1 MTITPYVDL
10 GEGWFETGLGSSYL
24 GYGSVGSEATFACAG
39 DTMILN
45 GAIEFWRVS
54 HDAVIP
60 PEFVDMT
67 PTTGSGESPTTAGT
81 LPEID
86 PCTLITLAEAQTL
99 APEASPPDGPDGL
112 DSDFITQCSF
122 GVSLF
127 VQVYP
132 PGGPEFFTD
141 SADVLDLTIVDVSG
155 IGDWALAQ
163 VHQPDPQFGIE
174 ETVLM
179 VVAGK
184 ATGRVGILPGVA
196 VYPGTPQYQ
205 TLLALLELAL
215 SRL

>member
-1 MTITPYVDL
+1 M
-10 GEGWFETGLGSSYL
+10 
-24 GYGSVGSEATFACAG
+24 
-39 DTMILN
+39 
-45 GAIEFWRVS
+45 
-54 HDAVIP
+54 
-60 PEFVDMT
+60 
-67 PTTGSGESPTTAGT
+67 
-81 LPEID
+81 
-86 PCTLITLAEAQTL
+86 
-99 APEASPPDGPDGL
+99 
-112 DSDFITQCSF
+112 
-122 GVSLF
+122 
-127 VQVYP
+127 
-132 PGGPEFFTD
+132 
-141 SADVLDLTIVDVSG
+141 SG